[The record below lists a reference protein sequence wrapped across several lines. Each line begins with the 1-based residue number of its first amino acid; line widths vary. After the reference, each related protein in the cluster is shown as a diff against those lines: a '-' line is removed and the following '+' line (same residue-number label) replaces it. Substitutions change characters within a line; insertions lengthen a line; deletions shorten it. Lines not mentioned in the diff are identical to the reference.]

1 MLAITEDAAAA
12 IQGIVASS
20 GLPEGAGLRITQELN
35 TETQGAARTDL
46 RLSLVESAEEGDE
59 VLEGTQIFL
68 EPDAAEFLDNKL
80 LDADVVE
87 GEEGKA
93 GEVRFSLD
101 VQAETLGSRPSP
113 FRSSDRVTPA
123 RRRGVAPDGP
133 AALPSAIPEGPKAR
147 QERLPG
153 RRVGA

>member
-35 TETQGAARTDL
+35 TEAQGTARTDL

-68 EPDAAEFLDNKL
+68 EPEAAEFLDNKL

-101 VQAETLGSRPSP
+101 VQAENL
-113 FRSSDRVTPA
+113 
-123 RRRGVAPDGP
+123 
-133 AALPSAIPEGPKAR
+133 
-147 QERLPG
+147 
-153 RRVGA
+153 